1 MKSWTIL
8 LSTLCLFSC
17 NQQENKF
24 EKYVDPLIGTD
35 IRIVQ
40 GKDKNS
46 TEERGQIMPA
56 VGVPHGMT
64 NWVAQTQAT
73 EQKCHP
79 PYYYFQDAIQ
89 GFRASHWMNGSCTQD
104 YGSVTIMPLSN
115 KLEIDPVKRASTF
128 DHTQETATPSY
139 YSVDLNDYDIHAE
152 LTGLSRA
159 GIMQFCFEQDGDH
172 YIVIEPNS
180 DEGVAF
186 VEIDPEKKEITGYN
200 PVTASTKDTVRKP
213 DLADIS

>member
-64 NWVAQTQAT
+64 NWVAQTQET

-139 YSVDLNDYDIHAE
+139 YSVDLKR
-152 LTGLSRA
+152 L
-159 GIMQFCFEQDGDH
+159 
-172 YIVIEPNS
+172 
-180 DEGVAF
+180 
-186 VEIDPEKKEITGYN
+186 
-200 PVTASTKDTVRKP
+200 
-213 DLADIS
+213 

>member
-73 EQKCHP
+73 EQKCP
-79 PYYYFQDAIQ
+79 GCNPGIPGQ
-89 GFRASHWMNGSCTQD
+89 
-104 YGSVTIMPLSN
+104 PL
-115 KLEIDPVKRASTF
+115 
-128 DHTQETATPSY
+128 
-139 YSVDLNDYDIHAE
+139 
-152 LTGLSRA
+152 
-159 GIMQFCFEQDGDH
+159 
-172 YIVIEPNS
+172 
-180 DEGVAF
+180 DERLLYTRLRQRHNYA
-186 VEIDPEKKEITGYN
+186 
-200 PVTASTKDTVRKP
+200 AQQ
-213 DLADIS
+213 

>member
-79 PYYYFQDAIQ
+79 P
-89 GFRASHWMNGSCTQD
+89 
-104 YGSVTIMPLSN
+104 TIISGCNPRIPGQPLDERLLYTRLRQRHN
-115 KLEIDPVKRASTF
+115 YAAQQQARNRPGQTRLHF
-128 DHTQETATPSY
+128 HHTQETATPSY
-139 YSVDLNDYDIHAE
+139 YSVDLNDYDIHA
-152 LTGLSRA
+152 
-159 GIMQFCFEQDGDH
+159 
-172 YIVIEPNS
+172 N
-180 DEGVAF
+180 
-186 VEIDPEKKEITGYN
+186 
-200 PVTASTKDTVRKP
+200 
-213 DLADIS
+213 

>member
-24 EKYVDPLIGTD
+24 EKYVNPLIGTD

-64 NWVAQTQAT
+64 NWVAQTQVT

-89 GFRASHWMNGSCTQD
+89 GFRASHWMNGSCT
-104 YGSVTIMPLSN
+104 LR
-115 KLEIDPVKRASTF
+115 KCH
-128 DHTQETATPSY
+128 DHAAQ
-139 YSVDLNDYDIHAE
+139 
-152 LTGLSRA
+152 
-159 GIMQFCFEQDGDH
+159 Q
-172 YIVIEPNS
+172 
-180 DEGVAF
+180 
-186 VEIDPEKKEITGYN
+186 
-200 PVTASTKDTVRKP
+200 
-213 DLADIS
+213 

>member
-56 VGVPHGMT
+56 VGVPPVSYTHLT
-64 NWVAQTQAT
+64 LPTS
-73 EQKCHP
+73 
-79 PYYYFQDAIQ
+79 
-89 GFRASHWMNGSCTQD
+89 AS
-104 YGSVTIMPLSN
+104 V
-115 KLEIDPVKRASTF
+115 
-128 DHTQETATPSY
+128 
-139 YSVDLNDYDIHAE
+139 
-152 LTGLSRA
+152 
-159 GIMQFCFEQDGDH
+159 
-172 YIVIEPNS
+172 
-180 DEGVAF
+180 
-186 VEIDPEKKEITGYN
+186 
-200 PVTASTKDTVRKP
+200 
-213 DLADIS
+213 

>member
-89 GFRASHWMNGSCTQD
+89 GFRASHWMN
-104 YGSVTIMPLSN
+104 LS
-115 KLEIDPVKRASTF
+115 L
-128 DHTQETATPSY
+128 
-139 YSVDLNDYDIHAE
+139 IH
-152 LTGLSRA
+152 
-159 GIMQFCFEQDGDH
+159 I
-172 YIVIEPNS
+172 
-180 DEGVAF
+180 
-186 VEIDPEKKEITGYN
+186 
-200 PVTASTKDTVRKP
+200 
-213 DLADIS
+213 

>member
-64 NWVAQTQAT
+64 NWVAQTQASLLLFPGCNPRIPGQPLDERLLYT
-73 EQKCHP
+73 RLRQRHNYAAQQQARNRP
-79 PYYYFQDAIQ
+79 GQTRLH
-89 GFRASHWMNGSCTQD
+89 FRPHSGN
-104 YGSVTIMPLSN
+104 SN
-115 KLEIDPVKRASTF
+115 SLLLFGRLER
-128 DHTQETATPSY
+128 
-139 YSVDLNDYDIHAE
+139 L
-152 LTGLSRA
+152 
-159 GIMQFCFEQDGDH
+159 
-172 YIVIEPNS
+172 
-180 DEGVAF
+180 
-186 VEIDPEKKEITGYN
+186 
-200 PVTASTKDTVRKP
+200 
-213 DLADIS
+213 

>member
-56 VGVPHGMT
+56 VGVPHGRYPIVRSR
-64 NWVAQTQAT
+64 NSR
-73 EQKCHP
+73 
-79 PYYYFQDAIQ
+79 
-89 GFRASHWMNGSCTQD
+89 FRG
-104 YGSVTIMPLSN
+104 
-115 KLEIDPVKRASTF
+115 
-128 DHTQETATPSY
+128 PS
-139 YSVDLNDYDIHAE
+139 S
-152 LTGLSRA
+152 
-159 GIMQFCFEQDGDH
+159 
-172 YIVIEPNS
+172 
-180 DEGVAF
+180 
-186 VEIDPEKKEITGYN
+186 
-200 PVTASTKDTVRKP
+200 
-213 DLADIS
+213 

>member
-56 VGVPHGMT
+56 VGVPRL
-64 NWVAQTQAT
+64 
-73 EQKCHP
+73 P
-79 PYYYFQDAIQ
+79 
-89 GFRASHWMNGSCTQD
+89 R
-104 YGSVTIMPLSN
+104 
-115 KLEIDPVKRASTF
+115 ST
-128 DHTQETATPSY
+128 PCY
-139 YSVDLNDYDIHAE
+139 YSTKE
-152 LTGLSRA
+152 LLPKGNPW
-159 GIMQFCFEQDGDH
+159 
-172 YIVIEPNS
+172 YII
-180 DEGVAF
+180 
-186 VEIDPEKKEITGYN
+186 
-200 PVTASTKDTVRKP
+200 
-213 DLADIS
+213 

>member
-64 NWVAQTQAT
+64 NWVAQTQRPNRNVILPTIISRMQSKDSGPAT
-73 EQKCHP
+73 
-79 PYYYFQDAIQ
+79 
-89 GFRASHWMNGSCTQD
+89 G
-104 YGSVTIMPLSN
+104 
-115 KLEIDPVKRASTF
+115 
-128 DHTQETATPSY
+128 
-139 YSVDLNDYDIHAE
+139 
-152 LTGLSRA
+152 
-159 GIMQFCFEQDGDH
+159 
-172 YIVIEPNS
+172 
-180 DEGVAF
+180 
-186 VEIDPEKKEITGYN
+186 
-200 PVTASTKDTVRKP
+200 
-213 DLADIS
+213 

>member
-104 YGSVTIMPLSN
+104 YGSITIMPLSN

-139 YSVDLNDYDIHAE
+139 YSVDLNVSPSSKSI
-152 LTGLSRA
+152 RR
-159 GIMQFCFEQDGDH
+159 
-172 YIVIEPNS
+172 
-180 DEGVAF
+180 
-186 VEIDPEKKEITGYN
+186 KKKL
-200 PVTASTKDTVRKP
+200 PVTTPYTASTKDTVRKP
-213 DLADIS
+213 DSADIS

>member
-1 MKSWTIL
+1 
-8 LSTLCLFSC
+8 
-17 NQQENKF
+17 
-24 EKYVDPLIGTD
+24 
-35 IRIVQ
+35 
-40 GKDKNS
+40 
-46 TEERGQIMPA
+46 
-56 VGVPHGMT
+56 MT

-152 LTGLSRA
+152 
-159 GIMQFCFEQDGDH
+159 
-172 YIVIEPNS
+172 
-180 DEGVAF
+180 
-186 VEIDPEKKEITGYN
+186 
-200 PVTASTKDTVRKP
+200 
-213 DLADIS
+213 

>member
-1 MKSWTIL
+1 
-8 LSTLCLFSC
+8 
-17 NQQENKF
+17 
-24 EKYVDPLIGTD
+24 
-35 IRIVQ
+35 
-40 GKDKNS
+40 
-46 TEERGQIMPA
+46 MPA

-104 YGSVTIMPLSN
+104 YGSVTIMPLCN
-115 KLEIDPVKRASTF
+115 KLETDPVKRSSSF
-128 DHTQETATPSY
+128 DHTKEIATPSY
-139 YSVDLNDYDIHAE
+139 YSVDLNDYGIHAE

-159 GIMQFCFEQDGDH
+159 GIMQFSFEQDGDH

-180 DEGVAF
+180 CLLYTSPSPRDC
-186 VEIDPEKKEITGYN
+186 
-200 PVTASTKDTVRKP
+200 S
-213 DLADIS
+213 

>member
-64 NWVAQTQAT
+64 NWVAQTQDNNND
-73 EQKCHP
+73 
-79 PYYYFQDAIQ
+79 QDNPGQ
-89 GFRASHWMNGSCTQD
+89 GVS
-104 YGSVTIMPLSN
+104 
-115 KLEIDPVKRASTF
+115 
-128 DHTQETATPSY
+128 
-139 YSVDLNDYDIHAE
+139 
-152 LTGLSRA
+152 
-159 GIMQFCFEQDGDH
+159 
-172 YIVIEPNS
+172 
-180 DEGVAF
+180 
-186 VEIDPEKKEITGYN
+186 TGYDMGGRHDEK
-200 PVTASTKDTVRKP
+200 V
-213 DLADIS
+213 

>member
-1 MKSWTIL
+1 MKSWIIL

-17 NQQENKF
+17 NQQESKF

-104 YGSVTIMPLSN
+104 YGSVTIMPLCN
-115 KLEIDPVKRASTF
+115 KLETDPVKRSSSF
-128 DHTQETATPSY
+128 DHTQKGRQARRR
-139 YSVDLNDYDIHAE
+139 NA
-152 LTGLSRA
+152 
-159 GIMQFCFEQDGDH
+159 Q
-172 YIVIEPNS
+172 
-180 DEGVAF
+180 
-186 VEIDPEKKEITGYN
+186 
-200 PVTASTKDTVRKP
+200 
-213 DLADIS
+213 

>member
-1 MKSWTIL
+1 MKSWIIL

-17 NQQENKF
+17 NQQESKF

-89 GFRASHWMNGSCTQD
+89 GFRARC
-104 YGSVTIMPLSN
+104 V
-115 KLEIDPVKRASTF
+115 
-128 DHTQETATPSY
+128 
-139 YSVDLNDYDIHAE
+139 
-152 LTGLSRA
+152 
-159 GIMQFCFEQDGDH
+159 
-172 YIVIEPNS
+172 
-180 DEGVAF
+180 
-186 VEIDPEKKEITGYN
+186 
-200 PVTASTKDTVRKP
+200 
-213 DLADIS
+213 